1 MQEPNVFV
9 VHCER
14 ISRRLAYY
22 LKFPYNEGLV
32 DKIKKLPEETRKWNP
47 MDFAW
52 EVTTPSL
59 LLLIKKYRGSN
70 KIHFDFGNEDS
81 RKVFIQQIKKIEI
94 AEEEKRKFI
103 ADLNVKKEEW
113 VKYKQ
118 TLEETY
124 EKYSEDVHKF
134 LKPNVLLYPH
144 QIVSSLFL
152 NVVRN
157 ALLALG
163 MGTGKSLISITYA
176 EMNGFKKVFVI
187 TPNSLK
193 YTYQNEVQKFTSS
206 NSFIIGKKNNC
217 TIEDAK
223 YIIVNYD
230 YFNSSNFDK
239 VKDKFDKLNIGKID
253 CLIVD
258 ECHRISST
266 KINTYKAF
274 KRIFKDDIFRDGKVS
289 KIFMSGTPAKSRAY
303 QLYSVL
309 HQISPTDFPTKN
321 HFNSFYCGMSYNV
334 DGFGWETDISAT
346 KFEELFNKIAPFTY
360 RKKFEDVIK
369 DLPEKT
375 IQKIILEMT
384 PKEYETYFS
393 IEEGVFNEFTNKV
406 ITHPLA
412 VLGKLREY
420 TSHLKVNSVRELI
433 DSILECGEK
442 FVVVDF
448 YKDSLLKLN
457 EIYSKESALHT
468 GNESDTTRAEVLKDF
483 QNENGKTKLL
493 LGSQSTISEG
503 VTLTAANK
511 IGVITI
517 PWTPS
522 DADQIIS
529 RIYRIGQKNAV
540 NTYFFV
546 YKDTLDEYVFD
557 LIEKKRS
564 ELSQVIDGQQYE
576 SDIDQS
582 IITDLIKIIKE
593 KHKKLNGTN
602 LPLEQKSF

>member
-1 MQEPNVFV
+1 MQENVFV

-14 ISRRLAYY
+14 IHRRLAYY
-22 LKFPYNEGLV
+22 LRFPINDQLIQR
-32 DKIKKLPEETRKWNP
+32 IKDLPEETRKWNVS
-47 MDFAW
+47 MMVW

-59 LLLIKKYRGSN
+59 FSLIKKYRGSN
-70 KIHFDFGNEDS
+70 KIYFDFGNEDS
-81 RKVFIQQIKKIEI
+81 RKIFIQQIKRIEI

-103 ADLNVKKEEW
+103 ADLNIKKEHW

-118 TLEETY
+118 ELEETY

-134 LKPNVLLYPH
+134 LKPGVSLYPH
-144 QIVSSLFL
+144 QIVGSLFL

-163 MGTGKSLISITYA
+163 MGSGKSLISITYA
-176 EMNGFKKVFVI
+176 EMNGFEKVFVI

-193 YTYQNEVQKFTSS
+193 FNYRNEVEKFTNSS
-206 NSFIIGKKNNC
+206 SFIIGKRNKCSLEN
-217 TIEDAK
+217 AK
-223 YIIVNYD
+223 YVIVNYD
-230 YFNSSNFDK
+230 YFNSSDFDK
-239 VKDKFDKLNIGKID
+239 VKIKFDNLNVGKID

-258 ECHRISST
+258 ECHRIAST
-266 KINTYKAF
+266 KTNTYKAF
-274 KRIFKDDIFRDGKVS
+274 KRIFKDNIFKDGKIS
-289 KIFMSGTPAKSRAY
+289 KIFMSGTPAKSRAH

-309 HQISPTDFPTKN
+309 HQISPLDFPTKN
-321 HFNSFYCGMSYNV
+321 HFNKYYCGMTYNV

-360 RKKFEDVIK
+360 RKKLEDVIK

-375 IQKIILEMT
+375 TQKIILEMT

-393 IEEGVFNEFTNKV
+393 IEEGIANEFTNRI

-412 VLGKLREY
+412 ILSKLREY
-420 TSHLKVNSVRELI
+420 TSHLKVNSVKELI

-448 YKDSLLKLN
+448 YKDSLNKLN
-457 EIYSKESALHT
+457 KLYPEESALHT
-468 GNESDTTRAEVLKDF
+468 GDETDVERADVLKDF
-483 QNENGKTKLL
+483 QDENGRIKLL

-511 IGVITI
+511 VGVITV

-522 DADQIIS
+522 DADQIIY
-529 RIYRIGQKNAV
+529 RILRIGQKNAV
-540 NTYFFV
+540 NAYFFV
-546 YKDTLDEYVFD
+546 YKDTIDEYVFD
-557 LIEKKRS
+557 LIESKRA
-564 ELSQVIDGQQYE
+564 ELSQVIDGEKYE
-576 SDIDQS
+576 SDINQS
-582 IITDLIKIIKE
+582 IINDLIEIIKN
-593 KHKKLNGTN
+593 KHKKSNN
-602 LPLEQKSF
+602 L

>member
-1 MQEPNVFV
+1 MDDNTFV

-22 LKFPYNEGLV
+22 LRFQYNEGLV
-32 DKIKKLPEETRKWNP
+32 EKIKNLPDDTRKWNP
-47 MDFAW
+47 GMMVW
-52 EVTTPSL
+52 EITTPSL
-59 LLLIKKYRGSN
+59 LSLIKKYRGSN
-70 KIHFDFGNEDS
+70 KIYFDFGTEES
-81 RKVFIQQIKKIEI
+81 RKIFIQQIKKTEI
-94 AEEEKRKFI
+94 AEIEKRKFI
-103 ADLNVKKEEW
+103 ADLNIKKEQW

-134 LKPNVLLYPH
+134 LKPGVVLYPH
-144 QIVSSLFL
+144 QIVASLFI

-157 ALLALG
+157 ALLALD

-176 EMNGFKKVFVI
+176 EMNGFEKVFVI

-193 YTYQNEVQKFTSS
+193 FTFRNEVNKFTNS
-206 NSFIIGKKNNC
+206 NAFIIGKKNKC
-217 TIEDAK
+217 TIEDSR

-230 YFNSSNFDK
+230 YFNSSNFNK
-239 VKDKFDKLNIGKID
+239 VKAKFDNLNIGKID

-258 ECHRISST
+258 ECHHIAST

-289 KIFMSGTPAKSRAY
+289 KIFMSGTPAKSRSH

-334 DGFGWETDISAT
+334 NGFGWETDISAT

-375 IQKIILEMT
+375 TQKIILEMT
-384 PKEYETYFS
+384 PKEYETYFK
-393 IEEGVFNEFTNKV
+393 IEEGVVNEFTNKV

-412 VLGKLREY
+412 VLGKIREY
-420 TSHLKVNSVRELI
+420 TSYLKVNSVRELI

-457 EIYSKESALHT
+457 KLYPEESALHT
-468 GNESDTTRAEVLKDF
+468 GNEKDTTRAEVLKDF
-483 QNENGKTKLL
+483 QDENGKTKLL

-511 IGVITI
+511 IGIITV

-529 RIYRIGQKNAV
+529 RIFRIGQKNAI
-540 NTYFFV
+540 NAYFFV
-546 YKDTLDEYVFD
+546 YKNTIDEYVFD
-557 LIEKKRS
+557 LIESKRQ
-564 ELSQVIDGQQYE
+564 ELSLVIDGHKYE

-582 IITDLIKIIKE
+582 IINDLIKMIKN
-593 KHKKLNGTN
+593 KHKKSNGDN
-602 LPLEQKSF
+602 ISLEQESI

>member
-1 MQEPNVFV
+1 MQTQPFV

-14 ISRRLAYY
+14 ISKRSAYY
-22 LKFPYNEGLV
+22 LRFQINDQIIQRLKE
-32 DKIKKLPEETRKWNP
+32 LPEDSRKWNP
-47 MDFAW
+47 IVMAW
-52 EVTTPSL
+52 EVTTQSL
-59 LLLIKKYRGSN
+59 FTIIKRYRGSD

-103 ADLNVKKEEW
+103 ADLNIKKEHW

-118 TLEETY
+118 ELEETY

-134 LKPNVLLYPH
+134 LKPGVCLYPH
-144 QIVSSLFL
+144 QIVGSLFL
-152 NVVRN
+152 NAVRN

-176 EMNGFKKVFVI
+176 EMNGFEKVFVI

-193 YTYQNEVQKFTSS
+193 FNYRNEIEKFTDSTA
-206 NSFIIGKKNNC
+206 FIIGKRNKC
-217 TIEDAK
+217 RLEDAK

-230 YFNSSNFDK
+230 YFNSSDFNK
-239 VKDKFDKLNIGKID
+239 VRDKFNKLNIGKID

-258 ECHRISST
+258 ECHRIAST
-266 KINTYKAF
+266 KTNTYKAF
-274 KRIFKDDIFRDGKVS
+274 KRIFKNDIFKNGKIS
-289 KIFMSGTPAKSRAY
+289 KVFMSGTPAKSRAY

-309 HQISPTDFPTKN
+309 HQISAIDFPTKN
-321 HFNSFYCGMSYNV
+321 HFNSYYCGMSYNV
-334 DGFGWETDISAT
+334 DGFGWETDITAT

-360 RKKFEDVIK
+360 RKKLEDVIK

-375 IQKIILEMT
+375 TQKIILEMT
-384 PKEYETYFS
+384 PNEYETYFS
-393 IEEGVFNEFTNKV
+393 IEDGVANEFTDKI

-412 VLGKLREY
+412 ILSKLREY
-420 TSHLKVNSVRELI
+420 TSHLKVNNVKELI

-448 YKDSLLKLN
+448 YKDSLNKLN
-457 EIYSKESALHT
+457 KLYPKESALHT
-468 GNESDTTRAEVLKDF
+468 GDETDVKRAEILKDF
-483 QNENGKTKLL
+483 QDENGKIKLL
-493 LGSQSTISEG
+493 LGSQNTISEG

-511 IGVITI
+511 IGIITI

-522 DADQIIS
+522 DADQIIH
-529 RIYRIGQKNAV
+529 RILRIGQKNAV
-540 NTYFFV
+540 NAYFFV
-546 YKDTLDEYVFD
+546 YKDTIDEYVFD
-557 LIEKKRS
+557 LIESKRA
-564 ELSQVIDGQQYE
+564 ELTEVIDGEKYE

-582 IITDLIKIIKE
+582 IINDLIKIIKN
-593 KHKKLNGTN
+593 KHKKPNN
-602 LPLEQKSF
+602 SQE